1 MEDFKTIGGRIRQ
14 IRTTMGLIRDDFAG
28 LVGVSRNT
36 LARYE
41 TDERKPD
48 ADFIINFCQT
58 CEVSADWLLF
68 GILPED
74 QQQQQLSVDEML
86 LIALC
91 RRHPDE
97 VIHRLRALLTAI
109 ALGESEKDVDP
120 SLREE

>member
-1 MEDFKTIGGRIRQ
+1 MEKFTSIGERIKY
-14 IRTTMGLIRDDFAG
+14 IRTEMGLNRDEFAEF
-28 LVGVSRNT
+28 LTVSRNT
-36 LARYE
+36 IARYE
-41 TDERKPD
+41 TNERKPD
-48 ADFIINFCQT
+48 ADFIIIFCGS

-74 QQQQQLSVDEML
+74 QQQQLSVDEML